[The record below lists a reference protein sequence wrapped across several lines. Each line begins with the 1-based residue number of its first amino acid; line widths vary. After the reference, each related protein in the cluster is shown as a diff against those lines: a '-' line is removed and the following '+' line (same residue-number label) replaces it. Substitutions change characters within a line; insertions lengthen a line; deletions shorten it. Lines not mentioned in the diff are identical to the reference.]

1 MVKLIMDYELVAFSQ
16 LEDHQLKQLAQLH
29 HSVMHTLLADLG
41 LPLVRCYYQIARSD
55 PSVIGIG
62 SLDSSKKIIGWA
74 MGSPH
79 PDRINSA
86 LRSPLLWF
94 AFQMLR
100 VLVTRPLVL
109 LQLISSVLSSSAK
122 TEMKSDAIELTYIGV
137 ASDQRGRGLGKDI
150 LNAFIKASR
159 ETGYRSVVLSVEK
172 DNKSAI
178 AMYEKTGFK
187 ITKTFSEGHYERHR
201 MELIL

>member
-1 MVKLIMDYELVAFSQ
+1 MDYEIISLSQ
-16 LEDHQLKQLAQLH
+16 LEADQLKQLAQLH

-41 LPLVRCYYQIARSD
+41 LPMVLRYYQIARSD
-55 PSVIGIG
+55 NSVVGMCV
-62 SLDSSKKIIGWA
+62 LDSSKKIIGWA

-86 LRSPLLWF
+86 LRSSLLWF

-100 VLVTRPLVL
+100 VLFTRPLIL
-109 LQLISSVLSSSAK
+109 LQLISSILSSSAE

-137 ASDQRGRGLGKDI
+137 AANQRSKGLGKDL
-150 LNAFIKASR
+150 LNTFIETSR
-159 ETGYRSVVLSVEK
+159 EAGYRSVVLSVEK
-172 DNKSAI
+172 DNKAAI
-178 AMYEKTGFK
+178 ALYQKAGFK

-201 MELIL
+201 MELILE